1 MAQSPYEPSNGRDVI
16 VTTDEGRV
24 TNTREQPSGK
34 GTGLRRLS
42 QPAGLSVTEENN
54 VMTISSGRFLNGG
67 DVDIQVPAKTNLK
80 LNTVNGDDI
89 LVERIEGDIEVT
101 SLNGQI
107 TLTDVA
113 GAVVAHATNGDV
125 KVMLRQVTAQKPMSF
140 TSFNGDVD
148 VMLPPNVKA
157 NLKMRTDH
165 GEVLTDFD
173 VQIQQQRPTS
183 SPAAVFVAP
192 PLPPLPP
199 LPRSPRCHRFR
210 PAPVRANGR
219 RVSASGRRASAS
231 ARRKSANVRR
241 VSVNGRR
248 ATGGVPRA
256 SNWTLPSTEP
266 STAAGPSSNCAH
278 STETSTSAKAS
289 NGYSA
294 EPSAASQRL
303 VLMRATLVH
312 ASNKLYH
319 GGHRYERRPTPDH
332 IRNRECRVVTV
343 NSVVPL
349 LFRWSCTRISFA

>member
-1 MAQSPYEPSNGRDVI
+1 MKRTCFVTSLVGVLLTLFTAVAFIQAQSDANRLTVPFSDPSRPGTVNVSLFNGAITVRASTGRDVI
-16 VTTDEGRV
+16 VTTRDERV
-24 TNTREQPSGK
+24 TNSREQPSGK

-54 VMTISSGRFLNGG
+54 VMTISSGRLMDGG

-89 LVERIEGDIEVT
+89 LVERVEGDIEVT

-125 KVMLRQVTAQKPMSF
+125 KVVLRQVTAQKPMSF

-183 SPAAVFVAP
+183 SPAAAP
-192 PLPPLPP
+192 PHAGST
-199 LPRSPRCHRFR
+199 RTS
-210 PAPVRANGR
+210 
-219 RVSASGRRASAS
+219 RVCTRASAPS
-231 ARRKSANVRR
+231 CVAR
-241 VSVNGRR
+241 
-248 ATGGVPRA
+248 PM
-256 SNWTLPSTEP
+256 P
-266 STAAGPSSNCAH
+266 
-278 STETSTSAKAS
+278 
-289 NGYSA
+289 
-294 EPSAASQRL
+294 
-303 VLMRATLVH
+303 
-312 ASNKLYH
+312 
-319 GGHRYERRPTPDH
+319 
-332 IRNRECRVVTV
+332 
-343 NSVVPL
+343 
-349 LFRWSCTRISFA
+349 